1 MKLPAGEA
9 AEKGH
14 VGILRFSLG
23 ATCPRVVSV
32 TESPS
37 SPRVLGCHRIDPLEA
52 VLCGAI
58 QFGDMVPGVFT
69 PVFTKTARG
78 AVELWNKAH
87 ILQRHKAGK
96 YDEDAFVAK
105 IIPVCEANL
114 TDPSVTIC
122 SPADGALASGNQG
135 SHARLE
141 LPGSAHRSVGGL
153 CKSVRD

>member
-1 MKLPAGEA
+1 
-9 AEKGH
+9 
-14 VGILRFSLG
+14 
-23 ATCPRVVSV
+23 
-32 TESPS
+32 
-37 SPRVLGCHRIDPLEA
+37 
-52 VLCGAI
+52 
-58 QFGDMVPGVFT
+58 MVPGVFT